1 MIGYRT
7 LFVIAAAL
15 MLLDA
20 VGYSVGALGPLRRA
34 LKSDDP
40 YWTRRLTL
48 NLLLANQGLY
58 FAGLA
63 AVIGAIYID
72 TQPKAAN
79 AVEILCFLT
88 CVYTVVTVP
97 VLTPKDWPH
106 VLPRAIA
113 GVLILIAWMVR

>member
-1 MIGYRT
+1 
-7 LFVIAAAL
+7 

-20 VGYSVGALGPLRRA
+20 VGYSLGAFGPIRRA
-34 LKSDDP
+34 LRSDDP

-63 AVIGAIYID
+63 AVVGAVYVD
-72 TQPKAAN
+72 TQPQAAN
-79 AVEILCFLT
+79 AIEALCLLT

-97 VLTPKDWPH
+97 VLTPTDWPH
-106 VLPRAIA
+106 VLPRGIA
-113 GVLILIAWMVR
+113 GVLMLVAWTIR